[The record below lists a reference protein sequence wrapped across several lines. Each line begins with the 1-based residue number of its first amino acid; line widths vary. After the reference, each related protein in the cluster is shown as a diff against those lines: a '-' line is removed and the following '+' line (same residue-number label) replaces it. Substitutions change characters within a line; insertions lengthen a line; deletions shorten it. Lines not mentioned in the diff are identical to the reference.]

1 MSSEESNVPQGTGA
15 PDGSADRRPSDHTTE
30 HPVSAD
36 PTEQLGRVDE
46 TQRLDGLGADEHGA
60 PPQGGDPYGAPSQ
73 HDDPY
78 GAASP
83 TASASYGWS
92 EPQGPQNAQGPQDMR
107 SPSASPSWGAAA
119 TGASGAAT
127 PPGTQAAQ
135 GPDPAIQG
143 SAPAIPVSAPA
154 ARRRGPGW
162 VGVAGLVMAGMLLS
176 SGLTLGGV
184 IAYDQVDG
192 QGSRSAASS
201 SSSSSTKTADAS
213 PVAQDGD
220 TPNWESVSEKVS
232 PSTVAISVSTASGQA
247 EGTGVIYREDGTI
260 ITNNHVVSGAQKVEV
275 SLTDGRTYSA
285 RVIGTDATTD
295 LAAIKLEDPPDDL
308 TPASFGDSDDVQV
321 GEDVMAVGTPLGLE
335 NTVTTGIISAVHRP
349 VTTQG
354 EAVDGSD
361 STYSSALQTDAAI
374 NPGNSGGPLVDAS
387 GAVVG
392 INSSIATF
400 SQEGESSS
408 SQSGSIGL
416 GFAIPSDTVTLIVDQ
431 LIESGSAKHALLG
444 VTAQDSSQDVSGASY
459 RGALVRSIERGSGAS
474 DAGLKEGDLI
484 TQVDGVP
491 VNGAAALT
499 GMVRGLEVG
508 SSHKLTIVRGQKE
521 ITKDVTLT
529 EAG

>member
-1 MSSEESNVPQGTGA
+1 MSSEESNAPQGTGA
-15 PDGSADRRPSDHTTE
+15 QDGSGPRRPSDDTAEQPT
-30 HPVSAD
+30 ATD
-36 PTEQLGRVDE
+36 PTEQLGRVEE
-46 TQRLDGLGADEHGA
+46 TQRLDGLGADGYGPA
-60 PPQGGDPYGAPSQ
+60 SSGGDPYG
-73 HDDPY
+73 
-78 GAASP
+78 GASP
-83 TASASYGWS
+83 APAAYGWS
-92 EPQGPQNAQGPQDMR
+92 DPQSPHSAQSAHSAQG
-107 SPSASPSWGAAA
+107 PSASPSWGAPAN
-119 TGASGAAT
+119 GAAGAAA
-127 PPGTQAAQ
+127 PAGVPAAQ
-135 GPDPAIQG
+135 GPEPAIQG
-143 SAPAIPVSAPA
+143 SAPAT
-154 ARRRGPGW
+154 RRRGPGW

-192 QGSRSAASS
+192 QGARSASS
-201 SSSSSTKTADAS
+201 STSSSSAKTADAS

-220 TPNWESVSEKVS
+220 NPNWENVSEKVS

-275 SLTDGRTYSA
+275 SLTDGRTYTA

-308 TPASFGDSDDVQV
+308 TPASFGESDDVAV

-444 VTAQDSSQDVSGASY
+444 VTAQDSSQEVSGASY
-459 RGALVRSIERGSGAS
+459 RGALVRSVERSSGAS
-474 DAGLKEGDLI
+474 DAGLKEGDLV

-508 SSHKLTIVRGQKE
+508 SSHKLTIVRDQKE

>member
-1 MSSEESNVPQGTGA
+1 MTGMSSEESNVPQGTGA
-15 PDGSADRRPSDHTTE
+15 PDGSAGRRPSDDTTE

-60 PPQGGDPYGAPSQ
+60 PTQGGDPYGAPSQ
-73 HDDPY
+73 HGDPY

-92 EPQGPQNAQGPQDMR
+92 DPQGPQNAQGPQDMR

-119 TGASGAAT
+119 TGASGQAT
-127 PPGTQAAQ
+127 PPGAQAAQ
-135 GPDPAIQG
+135 GPNPAIQG
-143 SAPAIPVSAPA
+143 SAPAT
-154 ARRRGPGW
+154 RRRGPGW

-192 QGSRSAASS
+192 QGARSAASS

>member
-1 MSSEESNVPQGTGA
+1 MTGMSSEESNVPQGSGA
-15 PDGSADRRPSDHTTE
+15 PYGSTGRHPSADTTE
-30 HPVSAD
+30 PLSAAD
-36 PTEQLGRVDE
+36 ATEQLGRVEE
-46 TQRLDGLGADEHGA
+46 TQRFDAVEADGAD
-60 PPQGGDPYGAPSQ
+60 PYDGGYPATE
-73 HDDPY
+73 
-78 GAASP
+78 AA
-83 TASASYGWS
+83 YGWS
-92 EPQGPQNAQGPQDMR
+92 DPQGTQHAQGTQDSQRTQSAPGAYGAQTSPEAQGPAAAPAWGAPAGA
-107 SPSASPSWGAAA
+107 SSGSLASSGFPSAHDAAA
-119 TGASGAAT
+119 TPAGTGPAT
-127 PPGTQAAQ
+127 
-135 GPDPAIQG
+135 
-143 SAPAIPVSAPA
+143 
-154 ARRRGPGW
+154 RRRGPGW
-162 VGVAGLVMAGMLLS
+162 AGVAGLVMAGMLLS

-184 IAYDQVDG
+184 IAYDQLDG
-192 QGSRSAASS
+192 QGTRTAASS
-201 SSSSSTKTADAS
+201 SSTSRTKTADAS

-220 TPNWESVSEKVS
+220 TPNWEGVAEKVS

-285 RVIGTDATTD
+285 RVVGTDATTD

-308 TPASFGDSDDVQV
+308 TAASFGDSDDVEV
-321 GEDVMAVGTPLGLE
+321 GEGVMAVGTPLGLE

-361 STYSSALQTDAAI
+361 STFSSALQTDAAI

-400 SQEGESSS
+400 SQEGQSSS

-431 LIESGSAKHALLG
+431 LIQNGSAKHALLG

-459 RGALVRSIERGSGAS
+459 RGALVRSIERSSRAS

-508 SSHKLTIVRGQKE
+508 STHTLTIVRDQKE

>member
-15 PDGSADRRPSDHTTE
+15 PDGSADRRPSDDTTE
-30 HPVSAD
+30 HPRSAD
-36 PTEQLGRVDE
+36 PTEQLGRIDE
-46 TQRLDGLGADEHGA
+46 TQRLDGLEADEYGA
-60 PPQGGDPYGAPSQ
+60 SSQGGDPYGAASQ
-73 HDDPY
+73 HGDPY

-83 TASASYGWS
+83 APTASYGWS
-92 EPQGPQNAQGPQDMR
+92 DPQGPQHTQG
-107 SPSASPSWGAAA
+107 PSASPSWGAPAA
-119 TGASGAAT
+119 GAAA
-127 PPGTQAAQ
+127 PAGAPAAQ

-143 SAPAIPVSAPA
+143 SAPAT
-154 ARRRGPGW
+154 RRRGPGW

-192 QGSRSAASS
+192 QGARSASS
-201 SSSSSTKTADAS
+201 STSSSSTKTADAS

-220 TPNWESVSEKVS
+220 NPNWENVSEKVS

-260 ITNNHVVSGAQKVEV
+260 ITNNHVVSGAQEVEV

-321 GEDVMAVGTPLGLE
+321 GEDVMAVGTPLGLQ

-474 DAGLKEGDLI
+474 DAGLEEGDLI

-508 SSHKLTIVRGQKE
+508 SSHKLTIVRDQKE